1 MGFERKRVVILG
13 GGYAGL
19 QTATKLQKLVSS
31 QDCDITL
38 INKNEYHYES
48 TWLHEASAGTRAYQD
63 CLYPIASVLN
73 QFKVDFVTAE
83 VTKINKDERQ
93 LKRLKVRSILIF

>member
-48 TWLHEASAGTRAYQD
+48 TWLHEASAGT
-63 CLYPIASVLN
+63 
-73 QFKVDFVTAE
+73 
-83 VTKINKDERQ
+83 
-93 LKRLKVRSILIF
+93 